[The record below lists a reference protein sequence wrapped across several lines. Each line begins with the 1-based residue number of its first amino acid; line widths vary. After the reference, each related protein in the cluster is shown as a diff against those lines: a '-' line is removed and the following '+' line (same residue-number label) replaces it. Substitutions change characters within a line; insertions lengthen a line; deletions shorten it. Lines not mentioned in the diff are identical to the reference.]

1 MPSPS
6 MSRQVK
12 RLGSF
17 LAARRGQFVHRH
29 ELLTQVFGH
38 PADSRSRTVDT
49 HIQRLLQ
56 MLGPSEEIITA
67 RSRLR
72 HGYILATR
80 PGAEL

>member
-12 RLGSF
+12 RLASF

-29 ELLTQVFGH
+29 ELLTQVFDH
-38 PADSRSRTVDT
+38 PADSKSRTVDT

-56 MLGPSEEIITA
+56 MLPMEEIITA

-80 PGAEL
+80 PGADL